1 MRQKYVVSRHEEQHQ
16 LKIKEY
22 AVIDKRYNK
31 VPSAA
36 LRKRDFKLLCEEVYD
51 SDDIINSISRGTDDL
66 VSSLRT
72 HNIFP
77 IEPYAT
83 EIAKSVTKLFNST
96 QKGSDELFFD
106 DVDLLYDAE
115 EELVD

>member
-1 MRQKYVVSRHEEQHQ
+1 MRQKYLVSRHVDQHQ

-31 VPSAA
+31 VPSSS

-51 SDDIINSISRGTDDL
+51 SDDIISSISRGTDDL
-66 VSSLRT
+66 VSILRT

-83 EIAKSVTKLFNST
+83 EIAESVTKVYNRA

-106 DVDLLYDAE
+106 DVDLLYDE
-115 EELVD
+115 EQELVD